1 MRPAPYLTIAL
12 LAAVAAPCLAANVNV
27 TDFGARG
34 DGATDDSAAFRKAI
48 AAVPGGGVVHVPA
61 GSFVLRSTVA
71 LPEGV
76 RLIGEGACWEN
87 SATSLLVCH
96 KSGPA
101 IKLGSY
107 CTVKGLAMLYPE
119 NRNMQKPEVYPPSIE
134 LWGCNESVENVVFD
148 CAWTGIS
155 TAPGGANAGQCLFRD
170 ITGFVHHMGM
180 HMSGGMD
187 VDRFED
193 IHWFVSRYPSI
204 GPAAEPPYYTT
215 HRIGFEFGRQ
225 DGVIMTNCFMI
236 GGKTFLRQLPFQDM
250 PDATKKWTISLGY
263 HISNCWVEDVEEGF
277 VFNGHMSIA
286 LYATN
291 ILVKPGG
298 VGVRVMADCL
308 GYGAVVSGVTVRGFG
323 KPFRGIEYGIKHDIW
338 PRDLRNNL
346 TISDCHVVEG
356 MPALRL
362 MPGAVRANIRGCL
375 LRGAAGQPAVVIDR
389 GVESFLL
396 TTNTLSGTP
405 AMVDRSGKEC
415 AKVIRDNLVEQVAT
429 AKPVVQGNA
438 RRAPRRKSRP

>member
-1 MRPAPYLTIAL
+1 MNLCLRL
-12 LAAVAAPCLAANVNV
+12 AVAISVLLILPSTSTAGVRV
-27 TDFGARG
+27 TDFGARA
-34 DGATDDSAAFRKAI
+34 DGATDDSAAFTRAI
-48 AAVPGGGVVHVPA
+48 AAVARGGIVNVPA
-61 GSFVLRSTVA
+61 GSYVLRHSIA

-76 RLIGEGACWEN
+76 RLLGEGACWEN

-96 KSGPA
+96 KEGPA
-101 IKLGSY
+101 IRLGSY

-119 NRNMQKPEVYPPSIE
+119 NLNMQKPDEYPPSIE
-134 LWGCNESVENVVFD
+134 LAGCNASVENVVFD

-170 ITGFVHHMGM
+170 VTGFVHHMGI
-180 HMSGGMD
+180 HLSGGMD

-193 IHWFVSRYPSI
+193 IHWFVSRYPTT
-204 GPAAEPPYYTT
+204 GPAAEAPYYAT
-215 HRIGFEFGRQ
+215 HRVGFEFGRQ

-250 PDATKKWTISLGY
+250 PDSTKKWTISLGY
-263 HISNCWVEDVEEGF
+263 HISNCWVEDVAEGF

-291 ILVKPGG
+291 ILVRGGG

-338 PRDLRNNL
+338 PHDLRNNL

-362 MPGAVRANIRGCL
+362 MSGAVRANIRGCL
-375 LRGAAGQPAVVIDR
+375 LRGAKGQPAVVVEP

-396 TTNTLSGTP
+396 TTNTLSGAP
-405 AMVDRSGKEC
+405 AIVDRSGAGC
-415 AKVIRDNLVEQVAT
+415 AKVIRDNLVEPLAP
-429 AKPVVQGNA
+429 AKPRTAAQ
-438 RRAPRRKSRP
+438 RRARGRSR